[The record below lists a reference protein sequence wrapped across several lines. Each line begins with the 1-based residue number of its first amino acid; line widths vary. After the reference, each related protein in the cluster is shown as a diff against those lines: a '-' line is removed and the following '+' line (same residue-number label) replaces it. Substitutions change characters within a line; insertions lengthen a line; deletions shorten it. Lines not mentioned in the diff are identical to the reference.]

1 MCKSSL
7 VVFHPFVEQLAS
19 RLLYNYSCAISRLH
33 KFSACTEHIPWHH
46 VMVSHEQYHAY
57 SSRPLFFV
65 RGHLGAKEASV
76 HKMSIDCA
84 LQPLN
89 LIWPVTK
96 MWLGPMKLRGY
107 FRDLMLFTVNDSR
120 IISSGSQIF
129 FSCFS
134 TNIIGQLL
142 EWEYYFCAYI
152 DFYKAWHGLTLHAVS
167 LISHLKLYRYFSCPN
182 HGKCFVTP

>member
-1 MCKSSL
+1 MTRCCPPPIQFTGQQTKKITQVLTCKLSL

-19 RLLYNYSCAISRLH
+19 HLLYNYSCAISRLH
-33 KFSACTEHIPWHH
+33 KFSDCTEHIPWHH
-46 VMVSHEQYHAY
+46 VMVSHEQYP
-57 SSRPLFFV
+57 SRPLFFV

-96 MWLGPMKLRGY
+96 MWLGPMKLRSY
-107 FRDLMLFTVNDSR
+107 FRDLMLSTVNDSW
-120 IISSGSQIF
+120 IISSGSQIL

-134 TNIIGQLL
+134 MNIIRQLL
-142 EWEYYFCAYI
+142 EWKYYFCAYI
-152 DFYKAWHGLTLHAVS
+152 LIFIKHGM
-167 LISHLKLYRYFSCPN
+167 
-182 HGKCFVTP
+182 G

>member
-1 MCKSSL
+1 
-7 VVFHPFVEQLAS
+7 
-19 RLLYNYSCAISRLH
+19 
-33 KFSACTEHIPWHH
+33 
-46 VMVSHEQYHAY
+46 MVSHEQYP
-57 SSRPLFFV
+57 SRPLFFV

-89 LIWPVTK
+89 LILPVTK
-96 MWLGPMKLRGY
+96 MWLGPMKLRSY

-120 IISSGSQIF
+120 IISSGSQIL

-134 TNIIGQLL
+134 MNIIRQLL